1 MAEPLA
7 EQGWWTARMDINTSR
22 FGALQFSMAET
33 VCFPAG
39 LIGLEDCR
47 NWVLLSPRPGDRVI
61 WVQSTQQAEI
71 ALPLVDPRTF
81 VPEFTLQLEP
91 SDWAPLGK
99 RETDLVQVLVT
110 MGRKETGLSLN
121 LLAPLVIN
129 CERRIGRQ
137 VVNLDDWAVDYP
149 VGALPDALQR
159 TA

>member
-1 MAEPLA
+1 
-7 EQGWWTARMDINTSR
+7 MDINTSR
-22 FGALQFSMAET
+22 FGRLQFSMAET
-33 VCFPAG
+33 ICFPAG

-47 NWVLLSPRPGDRVI
+47 SWVLISPRAGDRVLWI
-61 WVQSTQQAEI
+61 QSTQQAEI

-81 VPEFTLQLEP
+81 VPDFTLQIEP

-110 MGRKETGLSLN
+110 LGSKETGLSLN

-137 VVNLDDWAVDYP
+137 VVNLDDWAVDHP
-149 VGALPDALQR
+149 LGTFSGELQR

>member
-1 MAEPLA
+1 
-7 EQGWWTARMDINTSR
+7 MDINTSR
-22 FGALQFSMAET
+22 FGRLQFSMAET
-33 VCFPAG
+33 ICFPAG

-47 NWVLLSPRPGDRVI
+47 SWILISPRPGDRVI

-81 VPEFTLQLEP
+81 VHDFSLQIEP

-99 RETDLVQVLVT
+99 READLLQVLVT
-110 MGRKETGLSLN
+110 VGSRETGLSLN

-137 VVNLDDWAVDYP
+137 VINLNDWAVDHSL
-149 VGALPDALQR
+149 GTLSSDLQR